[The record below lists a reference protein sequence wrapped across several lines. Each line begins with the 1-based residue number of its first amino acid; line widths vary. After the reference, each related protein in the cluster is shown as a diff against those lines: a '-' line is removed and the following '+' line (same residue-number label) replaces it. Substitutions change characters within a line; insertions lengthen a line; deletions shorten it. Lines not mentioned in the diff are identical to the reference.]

1 MKVIIF
7 VWCCCIGTDERMLLL
22 WAIYACPVADVA
34 FGEVAQGLET
44 HIDNMLYVSSGAVQ
58 VSFEFMVCSD
68 AAKHESVLDGDLFSL
83 RYASI

>member
-1 MKVIIF
+1 
-7 VWCCCIGTDERMLLL
+7 
-22 WAIYACPVADVA
+22 
-34 FGEVAQGLET
+34 
-44 HIDNMLYVSSGAVQ
+44 MLYVSSGAVQ